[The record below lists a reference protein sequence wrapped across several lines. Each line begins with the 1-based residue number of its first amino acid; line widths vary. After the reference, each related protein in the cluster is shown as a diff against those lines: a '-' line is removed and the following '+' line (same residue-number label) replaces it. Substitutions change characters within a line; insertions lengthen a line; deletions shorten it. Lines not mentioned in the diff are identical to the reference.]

1 MVKRIVTVFVIVAL
15 PSMNWLQRQ
24 LIVFMCSMSMA
35 FIGYFRPFELSLQNN
50 LELVNEVIILLNSYF
65 LFIYSDFVGDVYVR
79 YSLGWYNVGAIVTLV
94 AVNLLLITM
103 TTGKKTLFKYKV
115 WQAKRWNAKIL
126 SKRKATAA
134 LIGLRPKA
142 YILRNTL
149 IEKCA

>member
-35 FIGYFRPFELSLQNN
+35 FIGWYRPFELPIHNN

-79 YSLGWYNVGAIVTLV
+79 YSLGWYNVGAIGALVT
-94 AVNLLLITM
+94 VNLLLITL
-103 TTGKKTLFKYKV
+103 TTGKKSLYKCKV
-115 WQAKRWNAKIL
+115 WQAKKWNDKVL
-126 SKRKATAA
+126 RKRKAAAA